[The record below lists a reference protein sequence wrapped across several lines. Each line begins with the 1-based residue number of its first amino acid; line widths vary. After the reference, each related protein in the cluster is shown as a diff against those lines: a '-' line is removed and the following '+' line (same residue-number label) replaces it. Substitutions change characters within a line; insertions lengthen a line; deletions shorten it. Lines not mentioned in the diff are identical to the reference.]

1 MLIIE
6 TFYIYNF
13 KNRFNFKESEY
24 MLNNIMFAGWSS
36 VNITPIKKVSLYGQ
50 YYERISEGVHDS
62 LYATALAIE
71 SRNNDGS
78 SFEQTVMISCDI
90 VGIQKILLN
99 KLRERLAGKINSLDV
114 NKILMF
120 ATHTHTAPSIVDDSF
135 DRLNWTE
142 WKKLSKDEYMHPNEY
157 LEFLVER
164 LEQVVI
170 EAWNNRK
177 PSKVSIELG
186 HAVVGHCRRT
196 VFDDRAVMYASP
208 DTANFLRIEGPSDH
222 GVELMYFW
230 DMSDKLTGVIVN
242 VACPAQVVEGM
253 NVISA
258 DYFGAAR
265 RQIKER
271 ISEDVYVLPQIVPAG
286 DQSPR
291 DLIRR
296 GKSENNMSNDFEGME
311 ELGSRVADAVIK
323 KLESARKKAQSDL
336 IFNHSVEDIYL
347 PIRKVTQGEVE
358 WAQKNYDD
366 LMKNYNSESEI
377 QGRDLVKLIDYRAI
391 FVRKKAQ
398 EKASFFKIE
407 LHAIRLGDAAFITN
421 PFELYIE
428 YGLRIKARSKA
439 KQTFAIQLSC
449 GKGAYLPTRK
459 ALAGGSYGANVSNG
473 IVGHEGGDLLVEH
486 SVTAINR
493 FWGEKSYLENWR
505 FGS

>member
-1 MLIIE
+1 MG
-6 TFYIYNF
+6 
-13 KNRFNFKESEY
+13 KNV
-24 MLNNIMFAGWSS
+24 LLVGWSS
-36 VNITPIKKVSLYGQ
+36 VDITPAKKVSLQGQ
-50 YYERISEGVHDS
+50 FHERISEGVHDS

-71 SRNNDGS
+71 SRNDDGS
-78 SFEQTVMISCDI
+78 SLDQAVMISCDI
-90 VGIQKILLN
+90 VGIQKILLD
-99 KLRERLAGKINSLDV
+99 KLRERLEGKINSLNV
-114 NKILMF
+114 SKILMF
-120 ATHTHTAPSIVDDSF
+120 ATHTHTAPCVVDDSF

-208 DTANFLRIEGPSDH
+208 DTANFVTLEGPSDH

-230 DMSDKLTGVIVN
+230 DMKDKLTGVIVN
-242 VACPAQVVEGM
+242 VACPTQVVEGM

-271 ISEDVYVLPQIVPAG
+271 ISEDIYVLPQIAPAG

-296 GKSENNMSNDFEGME
+296 GKSENNMTNSFEGME
-311 ELGSRVADAVIK
+311 ELGSRVADAVVK

-336 IFNHSVEDIYL
+336 TFNHSVEDIYL

-358 WAQKNYDD
+358 WAQKNYNE
-366 LMKNYNSESEI
+366 LMKNYNSEEEV
-377 QGRDLVKLIDYRAI
+377 QGRDLVKLVDYRA
-391 FVRKKAQ
+391 VLLREKAQ
-398 EKASFFKIE
+398 EKASFYKIE

-449 GKGAYLPTRK
+449 GSGAYLPTK
-459 ALAGGSYGANVSNG
+459 QALAGGSYGANVSNG
-473 IVGHEGGDLLVEH
+473 IVGPESGDLLVEH
-486 SVTAINR
+486 SVVAVNR
-493 FWGEKSYLENWR
+493 FWGEKGYIEIRR
-505 FGS
+505 FGGEVELKKFANIGISRFKDE